1 MEQEEKTTVS
11 ESLSEVEDREPV
23 LEDTT
28 WTEVEEKRLRSKVDR
43 LLMPLLMLAYFVL
56 ALDRGMEFRCSRNY

>member
-23 LEDTT
+23 LEDIT